1 MRIEFNNNWKTFF
14 NGICPNVAF
23 ACHEDCKEI
32 QSFKMLLSAIKGAI
46 MKQKNKSIIVTGKN
60 LGFLGE

>member
-1 MRIEFNNNWKTFF
+1 
-14 NGICPNVAF
+14 
-23 ACHEDCKEI
+23 
-32 QSFKMLLSAIKGAI
+32 MLLSAIKGAI